1 MLYARH
7 LCRCVILRG
16 RNGNFKGLQRLL
28 DICGDYCAKWD
39 ICLNAKKTKNMSFG
53 AKRSIS
59 YQLRLNGVAVKWT
72 EEWKYLAVV
81 LNSGKRFDCSVKYR
95 VKSLYRSLNSVLAHM
110 RLKLSVLLTGTNRV
124 FESGVQR
131 HLPQNILL
139 QTFRECYCSS
149 A

>member
-1 MLYARH
+1 MLYAQH

-16 RNGNFKGLQRLL
+16 RHGNFKGLQRLL

-72 EEWKYLAVV
+72 EEWKYLGVV
-81 LNSGKRFDCSVKYR
+81 LKSGKRFGCSVKDR
-95 VKSLYRSLNSVLAHM
+95 VKSFYRSLNSVLSHM
-110 RLKLSVLLTGTNRV
+110 RLKLSMLLTGTNRV

-131 HLPQNILL
+131 HLPQNILS
-139 QTFRECYCSS
+139 QTF
-149 A
+149 